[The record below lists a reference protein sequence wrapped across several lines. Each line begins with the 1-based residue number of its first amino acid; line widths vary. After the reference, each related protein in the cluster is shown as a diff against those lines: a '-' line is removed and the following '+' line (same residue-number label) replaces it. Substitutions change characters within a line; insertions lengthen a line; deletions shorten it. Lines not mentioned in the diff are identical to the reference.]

1 VVGEHMIDTQ
11 GLPHATL
18 TLTNFLLGGG
28 KSKSANPSIGEI
40 GKNEGQFFEI

>member
-11 GLPHATL
+11 GLPLATL

-28 KSKSANPSIGEI
+28 KGKSTNLSIGEI
-40 GKNEGQFFEI
+40 GKNEG